1 MHFSHKERTFSAV
14 LPSLVKLSLMKI
26 PLSPVTHTHH
36 NPPHTVSHPLVRL
49 VDGNTAGEGRVEVF
63 HNRTWGTV
71 CQTHWSVQD
80 ANVVCRELG
89 YARALAAPGY
99 STFGDGIGPVR
110 KGNGMESLEC
120 NNIIILW
127 TSLIHNSE

>member
-1 MHFSHKERTFSAV
+1 MFPQCSPTIFGQTFTDENS
-14 LPSLVKLSLMKI
+14 PPLM
-26 PLSPVTHTHH
+26 THTHH
-36 NPPHTVSHPLVRL
+36 NAPHTVSHPLVRL

-71 CQTHWSVQD
+71 CQNHWSVQD

-99 STFGDGIGPVR
+99 STFGGGSGPVR
-110 KGNGMESLEC
+110 RGNGMESLAC
-120 NNIIILW
+120 NI
-127 TSLIHNSE
+127 